1 MNSEFSKKNFL
12 RKGSLFILSA
22 PSGAG
27 KSSICKRLLAEDKL
41 LRFSVSC
48 TSRPPRDCE
57 TDGKDYHFLSK
68 QEFQKKIEANDF
80 LEWAEYAENYYGTD
94 RKKTLEA
101 LEAGYDVLLDIEV
114 QGADQIKKIY
124 PEVVRIFVLPPS
136 MQVLRDRLIK
146 RGTNTEEDLKKRL
159 ITARNEVR
167 KVIEFDYAVV
177 NDDLEK
183 ATLECQE
190 IIDAA
195 RRRSINNREMI
206 ISILRS
212 FE

>member
-1 MNSEFSKKNFL
+1 LNKKFSEKKFL

-27 KSSICKRLLAEDKL
+27 KSSICKKLIAEDDL

-68 QEFQKKIEANDF
+68 EEFRKKIDAGDF

-94 RKKTLEA
+94 RVKTLEA
-101 LEAGYDVLLDIEV
+101 LESGLDVLLDIEV
-114 QGADQIKKIY
+114 QGADQIKAIY

-136 MQVLRDRLIK
+136 MEILRDRLIK

-177 NDDLEK
+177 NDDLDR
-183 ATLECQE
+183 ATYECQE

-195 RRRSINNREMI
+195 RRRSANNREMI